1 MAEWLKAPKSH
12 LRSMKWLMGI
22 AGSNPTPSSF
32 PAASRQDAALRC
44 GAMRMNLNQKSH
56 QALMPHKEA
65 CRRSDSDRA
74 TPASFIDMAD
84 GGTVFDEAQHAG
96 FRFLRVQPAAAAQ
109 VAVSAVSQLSGVP

>member
-32 PAASRQDAALRC
+32 PAASRWDAALRC

-56 QALMPHKEA
+56 RALMPHKEA
-65 CRRSDSDRA
+65 CWRRHSIA
-74 TPASFIDMAD
+74 PMPASFINMAQD
-84 GGTVFDEAQHAG
+84 GSVSVSGTAQQER
-96 FRFLRVQPAAAAQ
+96 FRFLHMQAAATARI
-109 VAVSAVSQLSGVP
+109 AASQLPGAP